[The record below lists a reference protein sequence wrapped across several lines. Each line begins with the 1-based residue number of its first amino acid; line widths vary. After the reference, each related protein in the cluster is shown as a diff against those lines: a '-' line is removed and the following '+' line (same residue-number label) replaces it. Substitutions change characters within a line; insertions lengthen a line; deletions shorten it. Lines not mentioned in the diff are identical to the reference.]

1 MVTSLVSSPASAATP
16 SLPSFSLWRASAA
29 AVPAGAPGRFRHRAK
44 FLARSLLQPRLTRA
58 WLGRLVQ
65 PDLAPLWQ
73 LRPRLASKLQRPYV
87 SSEWNDLVKFAAL
100 LGHYDTL
107 PSLFS
112 LETRRTIYQHGL
124 DLLRF
129 QTRVG
134 RRLLVRL
141 SYADQF
147 EKEGELT
154 LSMCDATSGLA
165 LAAATFVLARRDDT
179 TALIIGGLQANPDPR
194 TRELIHDV
202 AKEMFGLRP
211 KAFVFWAVQQCAAA
225 WNVARIEAVCDAQH
239 IYRHR
244 HKRRAIHASYDQFWT
259 ECDGERQAGGG
270 WVLPLQPRERSSAEL
285 KPSRRKQHE
294 QRYAAFRGLQPALA
308 DALWRAGSLV
318 VTSPAT
324 AGATLVFS
332 DGSPASTEAAA

>member
-1 MVTSLVSSPASAATP
+1 MVTSLVSSPPTDAVAPNT
-16 SLPSFSLWRASAA
+16 FSLWRASAA
-29 AVPAGAPGRFRHRAK
+29 VAPVGTRGRWRHRVK
-44 FLARSLLQPRLTRA
+44 FLVRSLLQPRLTRA
-58 WLGRLVQ
+58 WLSRLVQ
-65 PDLAPLWQ
+65 ADVAPLWQ
-73 LRPRLASKLQRPYV
+73 LRPRLATKLQRPYV
-87 SSEWNDLVKFAAL
+87 SSEWDNPVKLAAL
-100 LGHYDTL
+100 LGHYDRL
-107 PSLFS
+107 PRLLSPAA
-112 LETRRTIYQHGL
+112 RRAIYQDGL

-129 QTRVG
+129 QTRLD

-154 LSMCDATSGLA
+154 LSLVDATSGLA
-165 LAAATFVLARRDDT
+165 LAAATFVLARRDDA

-211 KAFVFWAVQQCAAA
+211 KAFVFWAVQQCALA
-225 WNVARIEAVCDAQH
+225 WDVARIEAVCDAQH

-244 HKRRAIHASYDQFWT
+244 HKRRAINASYDQFWT

-270 WVLPLQPRERSSAEL
+270 WILPLQPRERSRAEL

-294 QRYAAFRGLQPALA
+294 QRYAAFRALQPALA
-308 DALWRAGSLV
+308 DALWRSGRLV
-318 VTSPAT
+318 AT
-324 AGATLVFS
+324 ATTTTGPTLVFS
-332 DGSPASTEAAA
+332 DGSPASTDAAA